1 MCSMWNRI
9 CVYFASMI
17 CFSFSFCFSLSVIH
31 SFITHS
37 VTWKFFFVCF
47 YDFVYSVDFVKNAVL
62 VELIRFKRVR
72 EKVIN
77 NNNNNNKISKH
88 LQNIQKNFYM
98 LIQCIDLYLDI
109 GSIFILNVSI
119 YHRRAITEF
128 VWIEYL
134 FFNPLFFSMY
144 YVNVILELYTH
155 GTYIFVIT
163 HVRRIFDVIQGLNE
177 EDEKEKGP
185 KDLLFFYRS
194 NDMQI
199 ECSVV

>member
-1 MCSMWNRI
+1 
-9 CVYFASMI
+9 
-17 CFSFSFCFSLSVIH
+17 
-31 SFITHS
+31 
-37 VTWKFFFVCF
+37 
-47 YDFVYSVDFVKNAVL
+47 
-62 VELIRFKRVR
+62 
-72 EKVIN
+72 
-77 NNNNNNKISKH
+77 
-88 LQNIQKNFYM
+88 
-98 LIQCIDLYLDI
+98 
-109 GSIFILNVSI
+109 
-119 YHRRAITEF
+119 
-128 VWIEYL
+128 
-134 FFNPLFFSMY
+134 MY

>member
-1 MCSMWNRI
+1 M
-9 CVYFASMI
+9 
-17 CFSFSFCFSLSVIH
+17 
-31 SFITHS
+31 
-37 VTWKFFFVCF
+37 
-47 YDFVYSVDFVKNAVL
+47 YSVDFVKNAVL

-72 EKVIN
+72 EKVI
-77 NNNNNNKISKH
+77 NNNNNKISKH